1 MKTKKIRKRCEYLD
15 LILHW
20 EEKNTFFNNNNKDEI
35 MKRPPIWDPQTAIGD
50 GINPRPNPA
59 EQGLLAQV
67 ILSADGRLRSLAM
80 YPTAAHPKG
89 FLDGHLDSSALR
101 PWPQH
106 SVAKY
111 LS

>member
-1 MKTKKIRKRCEYLD
+1 
-15 LILHW
+15 
-20 EEKNTFFNNNNKDEI
+20 

-80 YPTAAHPKG
+80 YPTAYNSNYVIENIKILPHTI
-89 FLDGHLDSSALR
+89 
-101 PWPQH
+101 
-106 SVAKY
+106 
-111 LS
+111 

>member
-1 MKTKKIRKRCEYLD
+1 MNY
-15 LILHW
+15 
-20 EEKNTFFNNNNKDEI
+20 NNNNKDEI

>member
-1 MKTKKIRKRCEYLD
+1 MYNPHILPLIKR
-15 LILHW
+15 
-20 EEKNTFFNNNNKDEI
+20 TFNRIAIYNNNNKDEI